1 MECKIGLT
9 KMPGVFG
16 HLFIG
21 FLTGFGKM
29 PLFKRGQIVY
39 NKL

>member
-16 HLFIG
+16 HYFIG
-21 FLTGFGKM
+21 FLSRFSKM
-29 PLFKRGQIVY
+29 PLFKPGQIVY